1 MSTDRLAALIRFAGA
16 ALRADPDAWP
26 REAQSFAERH
36 GAALARE
43 VLRTLTLFAGI
54 PPVLR
59 ALDLAAAT
67 LAARGAGSSPP
78 ADGER
83 TALGAAAFARVYGP
97 DAPVVLARLE
107 DLDPELR
114 DWVLEHAYG
123 RGYQDT
129 LLALEERERFAVIAL
144 AASGC
149 WKQCESHLR
158 ACRRLGVSVAQLS
171 ADADA
176 PGWLDDS
183 ARARLRARLAEGK

>member
-1 MSTDRLAALIRFAGA
+1 MSEDRLAALIRFAGA
-16 ALRADPDAWP
+16 ALRAEPDAWP
-26 REAQSFAERH
+26 REAQSFTARH

-67 LAARGAGSSPP
+67 LAARGAGSRAS

-83 TALGAAAFARVYGP
+83 AALGAAAFARVYGS
-97 DAPVVLARLE
+97 DAPAVLARLE
-107 DLDPELR
+107 ELDPELR

-123 RGYQDT
+123 RGYQGA
-129 LLALEERERFAVIAL
+129 LLTLEERERFAVIAL

-158 ACRRLGVSVAQLS
+158 ACRRLDVPDARLR

-176 PGWLDDS
+176 PGWLDDA
-183 ARARLRARLAEGK
+183 ARLRLRARLAEGA